1 MDRIYPICGIKSKF
15 EDLGKPELEAGDLE
29 LSLTRIS
36 WWRNAFNLQ
45 AARKMEEDNVRK
57 HRVA

>member
-1 MDRIYPICGIKSKF
+1 MAGGGSGGE
-15 EDLGKPELEAGDLE
+15 EDGRKDLKARDPE

-45 AARKMEEDNVRK
+45 AARKMEADNVR
-57 HRVA
+57 